1 MVTDSYISGRCRYRH
16 APVKASTTSVQY
28 AYSDPNDN
36 SRLTSMTYPN
46 GRILICGYN
55 DNALDDAIGRLDY
68 LADAGGAMA
77 GHLADYQYVGLST
90 PVSQAFANGVTENIT
105 FTNFGQT
112 AEVNYVN
119 TSTSTSTDDF
129 AYGYD
134 ADGNVLYKNNMLS
147 PASSELYHA
156 NSTTTGDDN
165 SAYDPLNRLVA
176 FARGTLS
183 ASGDNGSSLDTV
195 ASASATQNW
204 SLNAVGDQSSV
215 TTNGTTTS
223 NATNSQNQLTG
234 FGSVGLAYDN
244 NGDTTTDENGHS
256 LVYDAWSRLVSVSS
270 GSTLLATY
278 SYDGTGR
285 RVTEAENSV
294 TTDLYYSNQWQVLEE
309 RQSGT
314 VTAQYVW
321 GPFYVNQIVLRDSNP
336 TSLGELGIT
345 SSGLSLRV
353 YFQQDANWNV
363 TAVTDVSGSVLMRL
377 EYSAYGVAT
386 VLNADWSTGTAPFG
400 SADAYGVVYG
410 FQGGRYDPASGK
422 INFQERY
429 YDAVTA
435 AWGQQDPARIGTD
448 VYLFCGN
455 SPIDETDPTGLW
467 SDTNPPTGWKNQP
480 STRPAAAQSP
490 GFTLEICK
498 VAERIVESGSI
509 GLGIIMNEAGE
520 IRLEYDAAV
529 KALEQAGL
537 SKAEASAARDQLK
550 LGFREKQNGL
560 GRALTDRILAARKAA
575 GVVAKK
581 NSPFKPNAGLF
592 GTAKLMKV
600 AGKGLV
606 IVGLTLDIIDVAT
619 SDEPAEEAGKKGGAL
634 LGAIAG
640 AEAGAL
646 IGAWGGPWGAGIGA
660 FVGGAAGAYVGEE
673 AVAQFLNS
681 LKNPGQGAPPAEPGP
696 RLGPDEFEVPEG
708 IIFGG
713 LYQRGIPGIP
723 Y

>member
-234 FGSVGLAYDN
+234 FGSASLVYDN
-244 NGDTTTDENGHS
+244 NGNITTDENGRT
-256 LVYDAWSRLVSVSS
+256 LVYDAWNRLVSVSS
-270 GSTLLATY
+270 GTTVLASY

-285 RVTEAENSV
+285 RTTQTEGGV

-309 RQSGT
+309 RQGST
-314 VTAQYVW
+314 ATAQYVW
-321 GPFYVNQIVLRDSNP
+321 GPFYINQLILRDSG
-336 TSLGELGIT
+336 SSSDGELGIT
-345 SSGLSLRV
+345 GSGLGLRLYV
-353 YFQQDANWNV
+353 QQDADWNV
-363 TAVTDVSGSVLMRL
+363 TAVTDVSGSVQMRL
-377 EYSAYGVAT
+377 DYSAYGVAT
-386 VLNADWSTGTAPFG
+386 VLNADWSTGTAAFG
-400 SADAYGVVYG
+400 STDAYGWIYC
-410 FQGGRYDPASGK
+410 FQGGRYDPVSGK
-422 INFQERY
+422 INFQERD
-429 YDAVTA
+429 YDAATCV
-435 AWGQQDPARIGTD
+435 WQEQDPAGYVNGLNYYEFVNDT
-448 VYLFCGN
+448 
-455 SPIDETDPTGLW
+455 PTGFVDPGGMRPQ
-467 SDTNPPTGWKNQP
+467 SD
-480 STRPAAAQSP
+480 
-490 GFTLEICK
+490 
-498 VAERIVESGSI
+498 VE
-509 GLGIIMNEAGE
+509 
-520 IRLEYDAAV
+520 
-529 KALEQAGL
+529 Q
-537 SKAEASAARDQLK
+537 
-550 LGFREKQNGL
+550 
-560 GRALTDRILAARKAA
+560 
-575 GVVAKK
+575 
-581 NSPFKPNAGLF
+581 
-592 GTAKLMKV
+592 
-600 AGKGLV
+600 
-606 IVGLTLDIIDVAT
+606 
-619 SDEPAEEAGKKGGAL
+619 
-634 LGAIAG
+634 
-640 AEAGAL
+640 AL
-646 IGAWGGPWGAGIGA
+646 IGKLQNMVNNLNAKGKEEDVASAQKVQSFITMYSNEIAAVPNGAADPLYLAVINQALVKWKAQDATSNQNVFSKAGSGANGQGYVVGPDKCNLFVAAVIADAGGPTLEDTGWHSNKNPPSAKDWSGKAQAKHNHWGWYRTGDPGWGSIISEPNDMGQDNERHHGKHVGIYLGFGLYVSASGAGDLTSGVDQPTDGVVIKLTTHMIAADGRFWVTDIYPREKRA
-660 FVGGAAGAYVGEE
+660 PAPTTQPVGTT
-673 AVAQFLNS
+673 Q
-681 LKNPGQGAPPAEPGP
+681 P
-696 RLGPDEFEVPEG
+696 
-708 IIFGG
+708 
-713 LYQRGIPGIP
+713 IP
-723 Y
+723 